1 MALALYKQALRIC
14 CFCIAAT
21 FFLSACSPKLDWR
34 VVQSP
39 QERYAALFPGKPD
52 KIQRRVTYQDQE
64 LLQSL
69 EALKIDDDIY
79 AVSVIDLSKDQ
90 THLLPQLLLQ
100 LQNNLFNRANV
111 CLETA
116 ISSTQFYETASHQK
130 ISTQDFYLE
139 FPSTGAIE
147 TSMRVRWIIRPKSDG
162 GSWIYQLSVL
172 HSAPARVD
180 ARSFFSEEAYANFFD
195 GFRPD

>member
-1 MALALYKQALRIC
+1 MGLELSKSGFQKFWLFLVLALLLA
-14 CFCIAAT
+14 
-21 FFLSACSPKLDWR
+21 ACSPKLDWR
-34 VVQSP
+34 TIQSP
-39 QERYAALFPGKPD
+39 QQGYIALFPGKPE
-52 KIQRRVTYQDQE
+52 KIDRRISYNGQE
-64 LLQSL
+64 VPQSL
-69 EALKIDDDIY
+69 EAVKIDDDIY

-111 CLETA
+111 SLETA